1 MSDIFKALA
10 NPKARLVIETL
21 AKTPSSTVAKLAEA
35 SKVSSDQVTTH
46 LATLVESGLVRS
58 TGSGTSKKYS
68 INAKGFTPYVAW
80 FAKVAESQAMARLE
94 KQVTELGGKVG
105 SAVSTG
111 TNWVADQVTSKV
123 DINPKKLGNQ
133 LGKMIADVKVE
144 AQKEVKGVKKDAKK
158 IAKNIKARIKAGN

>member
-10 NPKARLVIETL
+10 NPKVRLVIETL
-21 AKTPSSTVAKLAEA
+21 AKTPSSTVVKLAEA

-123 DINPKKLGNQ
+123 DINPKKLGKQ
-133 LGKMIADVKVE
+133 LGKMLADVKVE

-158 IAKNIKARIKAGN
+158 IAKSIKARIKAGN

>member
-21 AKTPSSTVAKLAEA
+21 AKTPSSTVVKLAEA

-123 DINPKKLGNQ
+123 DVNPKKLGNQ
-133 LGKMIADVKVE
+133 LGKMLADVKVE

-158 IAKNIKARIKAGN
+158 IAKSIKARIKAGN

>member
-1 MSDIFKALA
+1 
-10 NPKARLVIETL
+10 
-21 AKTPSSTVAKLAEA
+21 
-35 SKVSSDQVTTH
+35 
-46 LATLVESGLVRS
+46 
-58 TGSGTSKKYS
+58 
-68 INAKGFTPYVAW
+68 
-80 FAKVAESQAMARLE
+80 MARLE

-133 LGKMIADVKVE
+133 LGKMLADVKVE

-158 IAKNIKARIKAGN
+158 IAKSIKARIKAGN

>member
-1 MSDIFKALA
+1 MTDIFKALA

-158 IAKNIKARIKAGN
+158 IAKSIKARIKAGN

>member
-158 IAKNIKARIKAGN
+158 IAKSIKARIKAGK

>member
-1 MSDIFKALA
+1 MTDIFKALA

-133 LGKMIADVKVE
+133 LGKMIAEVKVE

-158 IAKNIKARIKAGN
+158 IAKSIKARIKAGN

>member
-21 AKTPSSTVAKLAEA
+21 AKTPSSTVVKLAEA

-158 IAKNIKARIKAGN
+158 IAKSIKARIKAGN